1 MKTRNLFFI
10 PFLISNC
17 HKISQNTKR
26 DDTKIDQVK
35 NKILE
40 NYENSKKN
48 SSDNAII
55 EKLKFKNSILDF
67 GCYDKVHDVIF
78 DFNTFYSENK
88 RYFKFLCDVDFSK
101 ADGCEKAKS
110 EFKTLVKNLVDQ
122 VNSNDVSYYPVILG
136 QLIYIFENIDN
147 VEWDKVFVENDIE
160 KKVVAN
166 VLNFVASVYCLKNYK
181 KFFFNE
187 IKYENS
193 RQSSL
198 NHDILV
204 AKNNGIGGQKNITDI
219 KSPCFK
225 DEKLAAVRSCSGNA
239 PLCDLFYANDN
250 DNNPHIFRENIKE
263 LVKDKEDKDQ
273 LQKEALK
280 QIINLAAS
288 VKHFA
293 QDPNF
298 DFAGKLTELLQYLHD
313 ASIDKNTIHEC
324 VKILDCICDICK
336 EIPKT
341 TPRINA
347 DGFRI
352 LTSKLK
358 STIDSVDMWR
368 VFIDA
373 CNIDLKSNKVNDIK
387 NDDKKKYSEHVVDLL
402 KNSLLNSPD
411 LITKTVN
418 LLPDQSLDH
427 KKFLELLGK
436 IYKLKDNFSK
446 PEDTENLFRLLDFS
460 SFNKKDD
467 FYKVDNS
474 NPGFCQKVS
483 SFFGYKSICINRAT
497 FVGLIKKLQEISA
510 WNDDENTIIRS
521 CFGFGDNVDGK
532 TFVLRCSDDEKIE
545 LQKKYGL

>member
-88 RYFKFLCDVDFSK
+88 RYFKFLCDFDFSK
-101 ADGCEKAKS
+101 ADECEKAKS

-239 PLCDLFYANDN
+239 PLCDLFDTKDN
-250 DNNPHIFRENIKE
+250 KNPHIFRENIKE

-288 VKHFA
+288 VEHFA

-298 DFAGKLTELLQYLHD
+298 DFAGKLTNLLKYLND
-313 ASIDKNTIHEC
+313 DYCISKDTTHER

-336 EIPKT
+336 IIPQT

-358 STIDSVDMWR
+358 FEIDSVEMWR
-368 VFIDA
+368 VFVDA
-373 CNIDLKSNKVNDIK
+373 CNTDLKSNKVNEIK
-387 NDDKKKYSEHVVDLL
+387 DDDKKKYSEHVVGLL
-402 KNSLLNSPD
+402 KDSLLNSHD

-427 KKFLELLGK
+427 DKFLQLRNK
-436 IYKLKDNFSK
+436 IGVTIKDFSK

-460 SFNKKDD
+460 SFKEKNEFHNVNTGNK
-467 FYKVDNS
+467 
-474 NPGFCQKVS
+474 GFCQKINE
-483 SFFGYKSICINRAT
+483 FFEYSPIFINRAT
-497 FVGLIKKLQEISA
+497 FVGLIENLKKLNA
-510 WNDDENTIIRS
+510 WDVNENTTIRS
-521 CFGFGDNVDGK
+521 CFGVGDDARGK
-532 TFVLRCSDDEKIE
+532 AFVLQCSDDEKSE
-545 LQKKYGL
+545 LKKEYDL

>member
-40 NYENSKKN
+40 NYEKSKKK
-48 SSDNAII
+48 SSDNSRI
-55 EKLKFKNSILDF
+55 EELKFNDSILDF
-67 GCYDKVHDVIF
+67 GCYDKVTDVIF

-88 RYFKFLCDVDFSK
+88 RYIQFLWDFDFSK
-101 ADGCEKAKS
+101 ADGCEKTKS
-110 EFKTLVKNLVDQ
+110 EFKTLVKNLADQ

-136 QLIYIFENIDN
+136 QLIYIFENLDN
-147 VEWDKVFVENDIE
+147 VEWDKVFEESDIE
-160 KKVVAN
+160 KSVVAN

-181 KFFFNE
+181 KFFFDE
-187 IKYENS
+187 IKSENS

-198 NHDILV
+198 DHDILV
-204 AKNNGIGGQKNITDI
+204 AKNNGIGGEKNITDI
-219 KSPCFK
+219 KSPCFQDK
-225 DEKLAAVRSCSGNA
+225 KLAAVRRFSGNA
-239 PLCDLFYANDN
+239 PLCDLFDTKDN
-250 DNNPHIFRENIKE
+250 KNPHIFRENIKE
-263 LVKDKEDKDQ
+263 LVKDKDQ

-298 DFAGKLTELLQYLHD
+298 DFAGKLTNLLKYLND
-313 ASIDKNTIHEC
+313 DYFISKDTTHER

-336 EIPKT
+336 TIPQKT

-358 STIDSVDMWR
+358 PMIDSVDMWR

-373 CNIDLKSNKVNDIK
+373 CNTDLRSNKVNEIK
-387 NDDKKKYSEHVVDLL
+387 DDKKKYSEHVVDLL
-402 KNSLLNSPD
+402 QDGLLNSPG

-436 IYKLKDNFSK
+436 IYKLKENFSK
-446 PEDTENLFRLLDFS
+446 PEDTENLFRLLDFN
-460 SFNKKDD
+460 SFNNKDE
-467 FYKVDNS
+467 FYNINNS
-474 NPGFCQKVS
+474 KSMFCKEISV
-483 SFFGYKSICINRAT
+483 FFGYARIYINRAT
-497 FVGLIKKLQEISA
+497 FEGLIKKLKTLDGA
-510 WNDDENTIIRS
+510 ENKDVKS
-521 CFGFGDNVDGK
+521 CFGLGDNAPGK
-532 TFVLRCSDDEKIE
+532 TFVLRCSDEEKSKLIQE
-545 LQKKYGL
+545 YGL